1 MPATITAVTIDGKIV
16 YKVSYTLTD
25 GDLGD
30 DDLKKNGVIVDPV
43 GGAQQA
49 QGGQGG
55 TPATSI
61 PTLSEW
67 AKYLL
72 ILFLLAIGSRVDWR
86 KKLKF

>member
-1 MPATITAVTIDGKIV
+1 MAYSAVTIGGETV
-16 YKVSYTLTD
+16 YKVSYTLID

-30 DDLKKNGVIVDPV
+30 DDLIQNGVIVDPV
-43 GGAQQA
+43 GGAHQA

-55 TPATSI
+55 TPAASI

-72 ILFLLAIGSRVDWR
+72 RLLFF
-86 KKLKF
+86 KNNH